1 MRVGIIDAQE
11 EGLVVFRYELL
22 SEARVIP
29 QLFPSEVG
37 TLDFVHVKREGRS
50 RIDMQFANQP
60 GSITYGFQTAGQVV
74 DLRIKQPKA
83 PGGQADLAV
92 LMGIQTG

>member
-1 MRVGIIDAQE
+1 
-11 EGLVVFRYELL
+11 
-22 SEARVIP
+22 
-29 QLFPSEVG
+29 
-37 TLDFVHVKREGRS
+37 
-50 RIDMQFANQP
+50 MQFANQP
-60 GSITYGFQTAGQVV
+60 GSVTYGFQTAGQVV